1 MGSVIC
7 RSMENSVGEHIR
19 KQLREARGI
28 GGLICRIDVTTG
40 LWSDVS
46 GGNVRAFFLVALAVI
61 RLRPPAN
68 IFYRRNARLAR
79 DGSFERRMSAL
90 HDKVARPG

>member
-7 RSMENSVGEHIR
+7 RSMENSVGERTR

-46 GGNVRAFFLVALAVI
+46 
-61 RLRPPAN
+61 
-68 IFYRRNARLAR
+68 RRNARGIFSCSARGDTFAPVRLALQ
-79 DGSFERRMSAL
+79 SE
-90 HDKVARPG
+90 KVEMIAW